1 MTEDI
6 LCDRIAAVES
16 AWAFEVSVEDSAWDA
31 DVPAWRDALARLGA
45 AAAAEIAAR
54 TEEAGCAAPVE
65 IALVLSAD
73 AAVQVLNRD
82 WRDIDKP
89 TNVLSFATWWD
100 DDCPPPPAPGV
111 PLPLGDLVL
120 ARETL
125 LAEAAREDKTPTD
138 HFAHLVLH
146 GVLHLLGYDH
156 QDAAAAR
163 EMESLEV
170 RLLADLGLADP
181 YGGVAPRGDCDDD

>member
-1 MTEDI
+1 MVED
-6 LCDRIAAVES
+6 CDRIAAENA
-16 AWAFEVSVEDSAWDA
+16 AWAFEVSIEDDAWDA
-31 DVPAWRDALARLGA
+31 AVPGWRAALARLGA
-45 AAAAEIAAR
+45 AAAPELAGRLA
-54 TEEAGCAAPVE
+54 EAGCDAPAE

-73 AAVQVLNRD
+73 AQVRELNRD
-82 WRDIDKP
+82 WRDIDAP

-111 PLPLGDLVL
+111 PLGLGDLVV

-125 LAEAAREDKTPTD
+125 LAEAAREAKAPTD

-146 GVLHLLGYDH
+146 GLLHLLGYDH

-163 EMESLEV
+163 EMESLEI
-170 RLLADLGLADP
+170 RLLAEIGIADP
-181 YGGVAPRGDCDDD
+181 YGGIGPRGDSDDD